1 MIVHNFYGVINLSF
15 EWFRGRKYWKSRKI
29 GIISGVADDV
39 RQNIRKGMIKN
50 DQFKN
55 QSKRKWKDSKEGDNP
70 MPRQREIPRINSVT
84 IIYNG
89 DKKSFDT
96 FMEAMINDY
105 LNSDSM
111 PKYSDSDF
119 IDKVEIIDKTAW
131 SLDFKGGLW

>member
-1 MIVHNFYGVINLSF
+1 
-15 EWFRGRKYWKSRKI
+15 
-29 GIISGVADDV
+29 
-39 RQNIRKGMIKN
+39 
-50 DQFKN
+50 
-55 QSKRKWKDSKEGDNP
+55 

-111 PKYSDSDF
+111 SKRSNDDF
-119 IDKVEIIDKTAW
+119 IDK
-131 SLDFKGGLW
+131 GGLW

>member
-15 EWFRGRKYWKSRKI
+15 EWFRGRKCKKLREI
-29 GIISGVADDV
+29 GIIAGVVDDV
-39 RQNIRKGMIKN
+39 KRNFKKGMIKN

-55 QSKRKWKDSKEGDNP
+55 QRKRNRKDSKEGDNP
-70 MPRQREIPRINSVT
+70 MPRQREIPRIKSVT
-84 IIYNG
+84 VIYNG

-111 PKYSDSDF
+111 SKCSDSDF
-119 IDKVEIIDKTAW
+119 IEKVELVDKTA
-131 SLDFKGGLW
+131 

>member
-1 MIVHNFYGVINLSF
+1 
-15 EWFRGRKYWKSRKI
+15 
-29 GIISGVADDV
+29 
-39 RQNIRKGMIKN
+39 
-50 DQFKN
+50 
-55 QSKRKWKDSKEGDNP
+55 

-111 PKYSDSDF
+111 SKTLDDDF
-119 IDKVEIIDKTAW
+119 IDKVEFIDKTA
-131 SLDFKGGLW
+131 

>member
-1 MIVHNFYGVINLSF
+1 
-15 EWFRGRKYWKSRKI
+15 
-29 GIISGVADDV
+29 
-39 RQNIRKGMIKN
+39 
-50 DQFKN
+50 
-55 QSKRKWKDSKEGDNP
+55 

-111 PKYSDSDF
+111 SKRSNDDF
-119 IDKVEIIDKTAW
+119 IDKVEFIDKTAC

>member
-1 MIVHNFYGVINLSF
+1 
-15 EWFRGRKYWKSRKI
+15 
-29 GIISGVADDV
+29 
-39 RQNIRKGMIKN
+39 
-50 DQFKN
+50 
-55 QSKRKWKDSKEGDNP
+55 

-111 PKYSDSDF
+111 SKRSDSDF
-119 IDKVEIIDKTAW
+119 IEKVELVDKTA
-131 SLDFKGGLW
+131 